1 VCEADMTRMRVTGEP
16 VAAASY
22 RSICTLAKLGIRS
35 GPDDGYQSKEWYG
48 QNKRHD
54 GSWCSFVFFVRERG
68 QL

>member
-35 GPDDGYQSKEWYG
+35 GPDDGSEQGMVWAK
-48 QNKRHD
+48 QKA
-54 GSWCSFVFFVRERG
+54 
-68 QL
+68 